1 MRYKVE
7 YKVIGGGSISHTSRV
22 LELQRPSESE
32 AIEALRKSGAI
43 NSNMASRTEIKSI
56 TPA

>member
-7 YKVIGGGSISHTSRV
+7 YKVVGGAGISHSYRII
-22 LELQRPSESE
+22 ELQRSSE
-32 AIEALRKSGAI
+32 ADALEALRKSGAI
-43 NSNMASRTEIKSI
+43 DSGMVSRTEIKSI

>member
-7 YKVIGGGSISHTSRV
+7 YKVLGGASISHTYRI
-22 LELQRPSESE
+22 LELQRPFEFD

-43 NSNMASRTEIKSI
+43 DSRMMAQTEIKSI